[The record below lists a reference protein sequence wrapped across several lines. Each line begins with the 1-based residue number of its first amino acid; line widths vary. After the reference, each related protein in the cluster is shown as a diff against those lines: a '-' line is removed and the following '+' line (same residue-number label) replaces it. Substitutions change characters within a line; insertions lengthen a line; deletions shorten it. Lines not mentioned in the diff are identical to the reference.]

1 LGKADSPSAFNDIRR
16 QPECKAALDRGAVEL
31 WMPSLPQ
38 NIALAIEKP
47 RVLFAQARDG
57 VSPPDRNV
65 VPVAPFDRSRVRRW
79 LEMMAHEMAPI
90 ASWLPG

>member
-1 LGKADSPSAFNDIRR
+1 
-16 QPECKAALDRGAVEL
+16 
-31 WMPSLPQ
+31 MPSLPQ